1 MKDGIFPVI
10 DDQEG
15 GGRQVASRLPD
26 KPRGLVQVM
35 TDGNFQLTYLRL
47 QMTGV
52 LVKATKRSERP
63 KRQLFIYTRTEADSP
78 LSAQL
83 QPLTETAPECV
94 SCLAHTGQTGA
105 DSVLAARRRKGPHS
119 TARVL

>member
-83 QPLTETAPECV
+83 RTFTACHFCQKLPK
-94 SCLAHTGQTGA
+94 
-105 DSVLAARRRKGPHS
+105 AA
-119 TARVL
+119 VV